1 MLNRLRGI
9 GAALVAIGLGL
20 VVIGYLTT
28 RPYVARVWHVG
39 WTPSHA
45 IRRTAPPATRF
56 ATREDCIEAMLRF
69 EQTADVD
76 GARCVSE
83 IALLWGG

>member
-1 MLNRLRGI
+1 MLNWLRGI
-9 GAALVAIGLGL
+9 GVALVAIGTGL
-20 VVIGYLTT
+20 VVTGYLTT
-28 RPYVARVWHVG
+28 RPHVAGVWHIA
-39 WTPSHA
+39 WTSSHGS
-45 IRRTAPPATRF
+45 RRTAPPATRF

-83 IALLWGG
+83 IALLWGR